1 MPPRRSDRDWRVLLL
16 AAFLTIFWSGLA
28 AQTGVRDSARMQL
41 SQLFQTLVNE
51 KHFNG
56 VMFVADDSGVVFQ
69 KVSGYARLGSRKKL
83 HASSQ
88 FEVASVSKQFTA
100 ISILML
106 DEAGLLSLE
115 DSLERFFP
123 FFPYHGITIRQLLC
137 HRSGLPDYLEF
148 ALQYCNDLEP
158 MSNEGLLQMMTIER
172 PEPES
177 SPDTRFSYSN
187 TGYAVLASVV
197 EKVSGM
203 TFEDFVLRNIFE
215 PLEMNHSR
223 FYTEESLVPSV
234 YTIGHRRNKS
244 VYERDALSGV
254 VGDKGIQTTAEDLYR
269 WFFHIRTLVSDSSLA
284 MAWTPQNCDMD
295 ECSNYGFGWR
305 LTCDAQGNRLVYH
318 GGLWNGNHC
327 LMVYRPIDNT
337 FLLFLSNWCNG
348 AFQHRSDS
356 VLEIMKCMH
365 SSADSAKNSPSD
377 RPDSDK

>member
-1 MPPRRSDRDWRVLLL
+1 MLPHRCDKGWMRWLLTVC
-16 AAFLTIFWSGLA
+16 LTMGCTALSAQSGA
-28 AQTGVRDSARMQL
+28 RDSARMQL
-41 SQLFQTLVNE
+41 AQLFQTIVKE
-51 KHFNG
+51 KRFNG
-56 VMFVADDSGVVFQ
+56 SMLVADDQGVLFQ
-69 KVSGYARLGSRKKL
+69 RTNGYARLAGGKRL
-83 HASSQ
+83 HAASQ

-106 DEAGLLSLE
+106 QEAGLLSLE

-148 ALQYCNDLEP
+148 ALPYSNDLEP
-158 MSNEGLLQMMTIER
+158 MSNEELLQLLTLEH

-177 SPDTRFSYSN
+177 PPDTRFSYSN

-197 EKVSGM
+197 EKVSGL

-223 FYTEESLVPSV
+223 FFTEACTVPSLF
-234 YTIGHRRNKS
+234 TIGHRRNKS

-254 VGDKGIQTTAEDLYR
+254 VGDKGIMTTTADLHQ
-269 WFFHIRTLVSDSSLA
+269 WFFHIGALVSDSTLA
-284 MAWTPQNCDMD
+284 MAWTPQNGDMD
-295 ECSNYGFGWR
+295 SCANYGFGWR
-305 LTCDAQGNRLVYH
+305 LSCDAQGNRLVYH

-327 LMVYRPIDNT
+327 LMLYRPCDHT

-348 AFQHRSDS
+348 AFQRRSDT
-356 VLEIMKCMH
+356 VLEIMNGLH
-365 SSADSAKNSPSD
+365 AAPDAAKNSLCNP
-377 RPDSDK
+377 PDSAR